1 MKNAKKTLLFL
12 LVFAVLSVHSYAAP
26 NVLATIKPVHSLVS
40 AVMAGVGT
48 PQLLIG
54 GANSVHSYAMK
65 PSDADKIARA
75 ELIFEI
81 GPDLETYLQA
91 PLKNLSHGKTVVLEY
106 APGVIRLP
114 ARHGGLWEEDADR
127 DHGHG
132 PADPHLWLD
141 PHNATAMTRA
151 IAAAL
156 AAADPANAKRYRDNA
171 ARVVADIDR
180 LDGELAATLA
190 PVRGRPYLVFHDAYQ
205 YFERRYALHPAGAV
219 TVAPDRS
226 VGPGRLVA
234 LRRIIDARQARCL
247 FREPQFPPRL
257 IDTLKGQTAIRIG
270 VLDPLGADRTPGPA
284 LYGDVLRALAQSLAQ
299 CLK

>member
-1 MKNAKKTLLFL
+1 M
-12 LVFAVLSVHSYAAP
+12 VFSVCAQVAAAAP
-26 NVLATIKPVHSLVS
+26 TVLATIKPVHSLVA

-48 PQLLIG
+48 PELLIG

-65 PSDADKIARA
+65 PSDAGKIARA

-91 PLKNLSHGKTVVLEY
+91 PLKNLSHGKTVALEY
-106 APGVIRLP
+106 VPGVVRLP
-114 ARHGGLWEEDADR
+114 ARHGGLWEEDEDH

-141 PHNATAMTRA
+141 PHNAAAMTRA
-151 IAAAL
+151 IAAVL
-156 AAADPANAKRYRDNA
+156 AGADLANARRYRDNA
-171 ARVVADIDR
+171 ARVVADLDR

-205 YFERRYALHPAGAV
+205 YFERRYDLHPAGAV
-219 TVAPDRS
+219 TVAPDRA
-226 VGPGRLVA
+226 VGPSRLVA

-257 IDTLKGQTAIRIG
+257 IDTLKGRTAIREG
-270 VLDPLGADRTPGPA
+270 VLDPLGADLAPGPA
-284 LYGDVLRALAQSLAQ
+284 LYGEVLRALAQSLAQ